1 MQDKSTSLLTI
12 NSDGSFVGDEI
23 PKIDTLP
30 KEIFNCENNRIYGP
44 SYATSQ
50 HIEGMYSAS
59 NGNMI
64 ITVSKYKVG
73 YNDRLVKYIQPVS
86 AAYTILGSTMTLV
99 LTLAGGEKWQVIFI
113 K

>member
-1 MQDKSTSLLTI
+1 MQDISTSLLTI

-30 KEIFNCENNRIYGP
+30 KEIFNCKNNHVYV
-44 SYATSQ
+44 SSQ
-50 HIEGMYSAS
+50 HIEGMYSAN

-64 ITVSKYKVG
+64 ITVTK
-73 YNDRLVKYIQPVS
+73 YNDGFNDLLGKYIQPVS
-86 AAYTILGSTMTLV
+86 AAYTISGSTMTLL